1 MSLRRVPALLPVAL
15 AADAVLAVVHHGAA
29 LDGQAW
35 APGAGLAAVATRI
48 VALCAIATAADGLA
62 AALAGGAAR
71 AARVARS
78 LIGIAAAL
86 EITHALFTL
95 WLAPRGLVVIGGPV
109 WHGLLV
115 ARDVGLPLGL
125 AVLATAGV
133 LRRPLVGGA
142 AFALLGFLVALAA
155 FPRALG
161 AELPPLHE
169 GALFVAV
176 VQAVAGALVV
186 AAVAAAPGR
195 DLLARADVQAGLER
209 AGAALFARVLIA
221 AGALP
226 SAALAIAA
234 GATSSAFLVV
244 ALPAAAAV
252 ATAVLATGVARA
264 SLWAEPGAP
273 RFRHGIAA
281 VVLGT
286 AAVLELVQLVL
297 AHGGGAGAP
306 VGALAIDGAVAAAE
320 VAGILVLAS
329 ALADTARVAG
339 AAALARQVPA
349 LALTL
354 VACLG
359 SAASLAAVL
368 PGLDRGTWVL
378 LSIGAAITTAIATFG
393 LARLTDAVAGAL
405 AGRDGA
411 DADVPPA
418 VVRSA
423 RP

>member
-35 APGAGLAAVATRI
+35 AHGAGLAAVATRI

-95 WLAPRGLVVIGGPV
+95 WLAPRGLVVIGGPI

-195 DLLARADVQAGLER
+195 DPLARADVQAGLER

-244 ALPAAAAV
+244 ALPAASAV

-273 RFRHGIAA
+273 RFRHAIAA

-297 AHGGGAGAP
+297 AHGGAGAP
-306 VGALAIDGAVAAAE
+306 VGALDGAVATAE

-329 ALADTARVAG
+329 ALADSARVAG